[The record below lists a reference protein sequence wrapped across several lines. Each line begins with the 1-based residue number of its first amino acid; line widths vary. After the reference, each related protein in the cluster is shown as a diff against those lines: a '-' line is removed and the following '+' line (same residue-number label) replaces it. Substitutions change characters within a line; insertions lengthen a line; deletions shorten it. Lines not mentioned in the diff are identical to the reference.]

1 MKLYVKKG
9 KQKIY
14 LRHSAQNR
22 SELARKI
29 GGYYF
34 TINGFNYNV
43 NQVFAEKESSNT
55 VAGGVIGG
63 AIGLFGGPIGFLTG
77 ALVGGLIGNSSE
89 SKEEKEVNYFNRS
102 RL

>member
-1 MKLYVKKG
+1 MKLYVKNG
-9 KQKIY
+9 NQKIY
-14 LRHSAQNR
+14 LRYTAPSRN
-22 SELARKI
+22 ELAQRI

-34 TINGFNYNV
+34 TLNGLNYNV

-63 AIGLFGGPIGFLTG
+63 AIGLFGGPLGFLTG

-89 SKEEKEVNYFNRS
+89 SKEEQEVNYFNRS